1 MVDEQ
6 IKGKHL
12 IKIILWE
19 SVNLEINFDAIH
31 LFREINNYKI
41 VYYYYYLTELLQQ
54 QSYKMKREKVLLEK

>member
-41 VYYYYYLTELLQQ
+41 VYYYYYLTELL
-54 QSYKMKREKVLLEK
+54 